1 MPRKSNEKRP
11 VVAVVGRPP
20 GLNIIFDDDDAADR
34 LQVTIIVTWGN
45 FFFFSKYAYK

>member
-20 GLNIIFDDDDAADR
+20 RLNIVFDDDADGDDDADDADDAGQR
-34 LQVTIIVTWGN
+34 
-45 FFFFSKYAYK
+45 